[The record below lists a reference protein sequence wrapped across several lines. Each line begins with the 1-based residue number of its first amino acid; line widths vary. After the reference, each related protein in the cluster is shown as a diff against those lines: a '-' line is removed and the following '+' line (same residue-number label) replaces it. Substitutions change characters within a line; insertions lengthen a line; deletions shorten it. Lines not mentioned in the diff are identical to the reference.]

1 MAENWENLE
10 PVARHLDGLG
20 ESLPPEQQA
29 LAEEIR
35 ADQQWV
41 GQHLDVAMPHE
52 AMLRIGS
59 QVNLAL
65 LTASAQRAHRAG
77 PRRGLRWAIYSGAA
91 GAAIAAGLLIATMIN
106 LPLTPTTSN
115 PNGARPSLTP
125 REVVAAWITP
135 NETDMDVE
143 LAMLSDQVS
152 TLASELAQ
160 PEEPALDVE
169 MDSVSHDITNFW
181 MEPSSE
187 TLDADSES

>member
-10 PVARHLDGLG
+10 PVARHLDGQG
-20 ESLPPEQQA
+20 ESLPPDQQA

-59 QVNLAL
+59 QLNLAL
-65 LTASAQRAHRAG
+65 LTKSAHRAQ

-91 GAAIAAGLLIATMIN
+91 GAAIAAGLLIAAMIN
-106 LPLTPTTSN
+106 LPLTPTSQN
-115 PNGARPSLTP
+115 PNGTRPSLTP
-125 REVVAAWITP
+125 REVAAAWITP

-152 TLASELAQ
+152 MLASELAQ

-169 MDSVSHDITNFW
+169 MDSVGHDITNFW